1 MKKNKIALILVLLLA
16 MVAIAVLVTY
26 RYSTLDQRE
35 SDFAVQDT
43 TTITRIFMAD
53 KQLNKVELLK
63 TDNGWL
69 LNGKFPVSSEMM
81 QMLLGTIQSLK
92 VKAPV
97 SLASRNNV
105 ITRMAA
111 IGIKVEI
118 YQDDYRI
125 NLFDKIKLF
134 RHEKLAKVYY
144 VGDATQNN
152 LGTYMLMQDASQPY
166 IVFIPGFRGFLYT
179 RFSTQ
184 ADDWK
189 SHVMFDDRLID
200 IEKVELKFIE
210 QPEESFV
217 VKVVDSKGNYN
228 ITRLVD
234 GSKVES
240 YDTLKMLNF
249 LTSFRDLRYEGR
261 LNNILPPMKIDSII
275 HTPGLV
281 ELTLINKIK
290 DTTYVKFFK
299 KNEVPA
305 YVRNQPG
312 VLVTMDLDRAYALI
326 NGGDDFVLVQYYT
339 FDKVLYPL
347 SYYEKK

>member
-1 MKKNKIALILVLLLA
+1 
-16 MVAIAVLVTY
+16 
-26 RYSTLDQRE
+26 
-35 SDFAVQDT
+35 
-43 TTITRIFMAD
+43 
-53 KQLNKVELLK
+53 
-63 TDNGWL
+63 
-69 LNGKFPVSSEMM
+69 LNGKFPASSEMM
-81 QMLLGTIQSLK
+81 NMLMGTLKSLK

-97 SLASRNNV
+97 SLASRDNV

-134 RHEKLAKVYY
+134 KHEKLTKVFY

-152 LGTYMLMQDASQPY
+152 LGTYMLMEDANQPY

-179 RFSTQ
+179 RFSTRP
-184 ADDWK
+184 DDWK
-189 SHVMFDDRLID
+189 SHVIFNEKLID
-200 IEKVELKFIE
+200 IEQVQVNFID
-210 QPEESFV
+210 QPEESFAV
-217 VKVVDSKGNYN
+217 NVVDSKGNYDL
-228 ITRLVD
+228 TRLMDSRKVD
-234 GSKVES
+234 S
-240 YDTLKMLNF
+240 YDTLKILNF

-261 LNNILPPMKIDSII
+261 LNNVLPPMKIDSII

-281 ELTLINKIK
+281 ELTLITKEK

-347 SYYEKK
+347 SYYTN

>member
-1 MKKNKIALILVLLLA
+1 MKKNKIALVFVLLLVV
-16 MVAIAVLVTY
+16 VASTILVTY

-35 SDFAVQDT
+35 SDFSVKDT
-43 TTITRIFMAD
+43 ATVTRIFMAD

-63 TDNGWL
+63 TKKGWM
-69 LNGKFPVSSEMM
+69 LNGKYPTSSEMM
-81 QMLLGTIQSLK
+81 KMLLGTIQSLQ

-97 SLASRNNV
+97 SLASRDNV
-105 ITRMAA
+105 IRRMAA
-111 IGIKVEI
+111 IGIKVEV
-118 YQDDYRI
+118 YQDDFRI

-134 RHEKLAKVYY
+134 KHEKLSKVYY

-152 LGTYMLMQDASQPY
+152 LGTYMLMEDASQPY

-189 SHVMFDDRLID
+189 SHVVFNDRLID
-200 IEKVELKFIE
+200 IEKVKVNFIE
-210 QPEESFV
+210 QPEESFA
-217 VKVVDSKGNYN
+217 VKVVDSKGNYE
-228 ITRLVD
+228 ITRLLD
-234 GSKVES
+234 GSIAES
-240 YDTLKMLNF
+240 YDTLKVLNF

-261 LNNILPPMKIDSII
+261 LNNVLPPMKIDSII

-281 ELTLINKIK
+281 ELTLINRSK
-290 DTTYVKFFK
+290 DTTYAKFFK
-299 KNEVPA
+299 KGEVPA

-312 VLVTMDLDRAYALI
+312 VLVTLDLDRAYALI
-326 NGGDDFVLVQYYT
+326 NGGEDFVLVQYYT

-347 SYYEKK
+347 SYYMK

>member
-1 MKKNKIALILVLLLA
+1 MKKNKIAISLVLVLL
-16 MVAIAVLVTY
+16 AIAVVILVTY

-43 TTITRIFMAD
+43 ATITRIFMAD
-53 KQLNKVELLK
+53 KQLNKVELLRIE
-63 TDNGWL
+63 NGWL
-69 LNGKFPVSSEMM
+69 LNGKYAVSSEMM
-81 QMLLGTIQSLK
+81 EMLLETLRGLK
-92 VKAPV
+92 VKSPV
-97 SLASRNNV
+97 SLASRDNV

-118 YQDDYRI
+118 YQDDYRV

-134 RHEKLAKVYY
+134 RHEKLSKVFY

-152 LGTYMLMQDASQPY
+152 LGTYMLMEEAGQPY

-189 SHVMFDDRLID
+189 SHVVFSERLID
-200 IEKVELKFIE
+200 IKNVELKIIE
-210 QPEESFV
+210 QPEESFSINM
-217 VKVVDSKGNYN
+217 VDAEGNYD

-234 GSKVES
+234 GNKVES
-240 YDTLKMLNF
+240 YDTLKVLNF

-261 LNNILPPMKIDSII
+261 LNNVLPPMKIDSII
-275 HTPGLV
+275 HTPGLA
-281 ELTLINKIK
+281 ELTLINRIK
-290 DTTYVKFFK
+290 DTTFVKFFRK
-299 KNEVPA
+299 SEVPA

-326 NGGDDFVLVQYYT
+326 NGGEDFVLVQYYT

-347 SYYEKK
+347 SYYAR